1 MEMWFWVW
9 LGLAAILIVGE
20 IFTAGFFML
29 PFGLGAAVAAGLA
42 FVKVPLPWQWVA
54 FLVVSAVL
62 LLSLRRFADRVT
74 HEPPEKVGVDR
85 LIGKQG
91 VVIEDVEPGDGSGR
105 VRIQREE
112 WRADASGAQT
122 ISVGSRVTVERISG
136 THLIVSPADDTAEA
150 KE

>member
-1 MEMWFWVW
+1 MDAWFWVW
-9 LGLAAILIVGE
+9 LGLAAVLIVGE

-42 FVKVPLPWQWVA
+42 FVGAPLIWQWVV
-54 FLVVSAVL
+54 FLAVSAVL

-91 VVIEDVEPGDGSGR
+91 VVIEAVEPGDGSGR
-105 VRIQREE
+105 VRIEREE
-112 WRADASGAQT
+112 WRADASGGDT
-122 ISVGSRVTVERISG
+122 IPEGARVTVERISG
-136 THLIVSPADDTAEA
+136 THLVVRAEDESREA

>member
-20 IFTAGFFML
+20 MFTAGFFML
-29 PFGLGAAVAAGLA
+29 PFGLGAAVAAGAA
-42 FVKVPLPWQWVA
+42 FVDAPLIWQWVL
-54 FLVVSAVL
+54 FLAVSAVL
-62 LLSLRRFADRVT
+62 LLGLRRFADRVT

-91 VVIEDVEPGDGSGR
+91 VVIEAVEPGDGSGR
-105 VRIQREE
+105 VRIEREE
-112 WRADASGAQT
+112 WRADTSAHDVIPEGA
-122 ISVGSRVTVERISG
+122 RVTVERVSG
-136 THLIVSPADDTAEA
+136 THLVVRPASDPIEA

>member
-1 MEMWFWVW
+1 MEAWFWIW

-42 FVKVPLPWQWVA
+42 FVDAPLIWQWVV
-54 FLVVSAVL
+54 FLAVSAIL

-91 VVIEDVEPGDGSGR
+91 VVIETVEPGDGSGR
-105 VRIQREE
+105 VRIEREE
-112 WRADASGAQT
+112 WRADASGHGVIPEGA
-122 ISVGSRVTVERISG
+122 RVTVERVSG
-136 THLIVSPADDTAEA
+136 THLVVSPADEPQEA